1 MQMIDKT
8 ISMLL
13 AENPTHGRVLHS
25 LGVDFEEHYDRS
37 LAEVC
42 EVFKWNQ
49 KAIVKAFEFENINI
63 KPTYEELKICSLG
76 ELIAFLKQSHVIF
89 IKECLPYI
97 GTLIDKLKG
106 PGSLITDLKLVFPLF
121 FEDFVTH
128 IHEEEDRLFDY
139 IKTLVGIKQDK
150 VINPLKKLYRLKEI
164 NLATIALD
172 HKDEDEMKSMRAL
185 VAELPVTEFIM
196 GLVKKEF
203 QAFDQLL
210 RFHAEIEDQLLF
222 PKAIAMEKQIW
233 AEIMQHSVDN

>member
-13 AENPTHGRVLHS
+13 AENATHGRVLHN
-25 LGVDFEEHYDRS
+25 LGVDFELHYNQS

-42 EVFKWNQ
+42 KAFKWN
-49 KAIVKAFEFENINI
+49 KKVIVKAFESEGLHI
-63 KPTYEELKICSLG
+63 KLTHRDLNRRSLG
-76 ELIAFLKQSHVIF
+76 ALIAYLKQSHVTF

-97 GTLIDKLKG
+97 GILIDKLKG
-106 PGSLITDLKLVFPLF
+106 PAPLITDLKLVFPLF

-128 IHEEEDRLFDY
+128 IHEEEDGLFEY
-139 IKTLVGIKQDK
+139 IKVLVGLEQGR
-150 VINPLKKLYRLKEI
+150 VINPIKKLYWLREI
-164 NLATIALD
+164 NLEAMALD
-172 HKDEDEMKSMRAL
+172 HKDEMKSMRAL
-185 VAELPVTEFIM
+185 VAELPETEFIM

-210 RFHAEIEDQLLF
+210 RFHADIEDQLLF

-233 AEIMQHSVDN
+233 AEIKQHAADN

>member
-25 LGVDFEEHYDRS
+25 LGVDFEVHYDRS

-42 EVFKWNQ
+42 KAFKWNQ
-49 KAIVKAFEFENINI
+49 KAIVKAFELEELNT
-63 KPTYEELKICSLG
+63 KSTYEDLKKRSLG
-76 ELIAFLKQSHVIF
+76 ELINYLKQSHVTF

-97 GTLIDKLKG
+97 GALIDKLKG
-106 PGSLITDLKLVFPLF
+106 PAPLITDLKLVFPLF

-128 IHEEEDRLFDY
+128 IHEEEDGLFDY
-139 IKTLVGIKQDK
+139 IKTLVGIKQGK
-150 VINPLKKLYRLKEI
+150 VINPLKKLYRLREI

-185 VAELPVTEFIM
+185 VAELPETAFIM

-203 QAFDQLL
+203 QVFDQLL
-210 RFHAEIEDQLLF
+210 QFHAEIEDQLLF

-233 AEIMQHSVDN
+233 TEIMQQSVDN

>member
-1 MQMIDKT
+1 MQMIDKK

-13 AENPTHGRVLHS
+13 AENTTHGRVLHS
-25 LGVDFEEHYDRS
+25 LGVDFEAHYDQS
-37 LAEVC
+37 LAEVSKA
-42 EVFKWNQ
+42 FKWNQ
-49 KAIVKAFEFENINI
+49 KAIVKAI
-63 KPTYEELKICSLG
+63 ELEDLNTKLTCRDLNRRSLG
-76 ELIAFLKQSHVIF
+76 ALIAYLKQSHVTF

-97 GTLIDKLKG
+97 GILIEKLKG
-106 PGSLITDLKLVFPLF
+106 PAPLITDLKLVFPLF

-128 IHEEEDRLFDY
+128 IYEEEDGLFEY
-139 IKTLVGIKQDK
+139 IKVLAGLEQGK
-150 VINPLKKLYRLKEI
+150 VINPIKKLYRLREI
-164 NLATIALD
+164 NLETIALD

-185 VAELPVTEFIM
+185 VAELPETEFIM

-233 AEIMQHSVDN
+233 VEIKQHTADN

>member
-1 MQMIDKT
+1 MI
-8 ISMLL
+8 L

-25 LGVDFEEHYDRS
+25 LGIDFEVHYDRS

-49 KAIVKAFEFENINI
+49 KAIVKAFELENINI
-63 KPTYEELKICSLG
+63 KSTYKELKKCSLG
-76 ELIAFLKQSHVIF
+76 ELVACLKQSHITF
-89 IKECLPYI
+89 IKVCLPYI

-106 PGSLITDLKLVFPLF
+106 QASLITDLKLVFPLF

-128 IHEEEDRLFDY
+128 IHEEEDALFDY
-139 IKTLVGIKQDK
+139 IKILVGIKQSK
-150 VINPLKKLYRLKEI
+150 VINPLKKLDRLREI
-164 NLATIALD
+164 NLVAIALD

-185 VAELPVTEFIM
+185 VAELPDTEFIM
-196 GLVKKEF
+196 SLVKKEF

-222 PKAIAMEKQIW
+222 PKAVAMEKQIW
-233 AEIMQHSVDN
+233 AEIMQHSVNN

>member
-25 LGVDFEEHYDRS
+25 LGVDFEVHYDRS

-42 EVFKWNQ
+42 KAFKWNQ
-49 KAIVKAFEFENINI
+49 KAIVKAFELEELNT
-63 KPTYEELKICSLG
+63 KSTYEDLKKRSLG
-76 ELIAFLKQSHVIF
+76 ELINCLKQSHVTF

-97 GTLIDKLKG
+97 GILIDKLKG
-106 PGSLITDLKLVFPLF
+106 PAPLITDLKLVFPLF

-128 IHEEEDRLFDY
+128 IHEEEDGLFEY
-139 IKTLVGIKQDK
+139 IKVLVGLEQGR
-150 VINPLKKLYRLKEI
+150 VINPIKKLYWLREI
-164 NLATIALD
+164 NLEAMALD
-172 HKDEDEMKSMRAL
+172 HKDEMKSMRAL
-185 VAELPVTEFIM
+185 VAELPETEFIM

-233 AEIMQHSVDN
+233 AEIKQHAADN

>member
-13 AENPTHGRVLHS
+13 AENPIHGRVLHS
-25 LGVDFEEHYDRS
+25 LGVDFEVHYDRS

-49 KAIVKAFEFENINI
+49 KAIVKAFELENINT
-63 KPTYEELKICSLG
+63 KPTYEELKKRPLG
-76 ELIAFLKQSHVIF
+76 ELIACLKQSHVTF
-89 IKECLPYI
+89 VKECLPYI
-97 GTLIDKLKG
+97 GALIDKLKG
-106 PGSLITDLKLVFPLF
+106 PAPLITDMKLVFPLF

-139 IKTLVGIKQDK
+139 IKILVGIKQGK
-150 VINPLKKLYRLKEI
+150 VINPLKKLYRLREI

-185 VAELPVTEFIM
+185 VAELPETELIM
-196 GLVKKEF
+196 SLVKKEF

-222 PKAIAMEKQIW
+222 PRAIAMEKQIW
-233 AEIMQHSVDN
+233 ADIMQHSEDN

>member
-13 AENPTHGRVLHS
+13 AENATHGRVLHN
-25 LGVDFEEHYDRS
+25 LGVDFELHYNQS

-42 EVFKWNQ
+42 KAFKWNQ
-49 KAIVKAFEFENINI
+49 KVIVKAFESEGLSI
-63 KPTYEELKICSLG
+63 KLTHRDLNRRSLG
-76 ELIAFLKQSHVIF
+76 ALIAYLKQSHVTF

-97 GTLIDKLKG
+97 GILIDKLKG
-106 PGSLITDLKLVFPLF
+106 PAPLITDLKLVFPLF

-128 IHEEEDRLFDY
+128 IHEEEDGLFEY
-139 IKTLVGIKQDK
+139 IKVLVGLEQGR
-150 VINPLKKLYRLKEI
+150 VINPIKKLYWLREI
-164 NLATIALD
+164 NLEAMALD
-172 HKDEDEMKSMRAL
+172 HKDEMKSMRAL
-185 VAELPVTEFIM
+185 VAELPETEFIM

-233 AEIMQHSVDN
+233 AEIKQHAADN

>member
-25 LGVDFEEHYDRS
+25 LGVDFEVHYDRS

-42 EVFKWNQ
+42 KAFKWNQ
-49 KAIVKAFEFENINI
+49 KAIVKAFELENINT
-63 KPTYEELKICSLG
+63 KPTYEELKKRPLG
-76 ELIAFLKQSHVIF
+76 ELIACLKQSHVTF
-89 IKECLPYI
+89 VKECLPYI
-97 GTLIDKLKG
+97 GALIDKLKG
-106 PGSLITDLKLVFPLF
+106 PAPLITDMKLVFPLF

-139 IKTLVGIKQDK
+139 IKILVGIKQGK
-150 VINPLKKLYRLKEI
+150 VINPLKKLYRLREI

-185 VAELPVTEFIM
+185 VAELPETAFIL

-203 QAFDQLL
+203 QVFDQLL
-210 RFHAEIEDQLLF
+210 QFHAEIEDQLLF
-222 PKAIAMEKQIW
+222 PRAIAMEKQIW
-233 AEIMQHSVDN
+233 AEIKQHSADN

>member
-13 AENPTHGRVLHS
+13 VENQTHGRILHS
-25 LGVDFEEHYDRS
+25 LGVDFEVHYDRS

-49 KAIVKAFEFENINI
+49 KAILKAFELENINT
-63 KPTYEELKICSLG
+63 KLTYEVLKKRSLG
-76 ELIAFLKQSHVIF
+76 ELIAYLKQSHVTF

-97 GTLIDKLKG
+97 GALIDKLKG
-106 PGSLITDLKLVFPLF
+106 PAPLITDLKLVFPLF

-128 IHEEEDRLFDY
+128 IHDEEDGLFDY
-139 IKTLVGIKQDK
+139 IKILVGIKQGK
-150 VINPLKKLYRLKEI
+150 VINPLKKLFRLKEI
-164 NLATIALD
+164 NLATIAFD

-185 VAELPVTEFIM
+185 VAELPETEFIM
-196 GLVKKEF
+196 SLVKKEF
-203 QAFDQLL
+203 RAFDQLL

-233 AEIMQHSVDN
+233 AEIMQQSVDN